1 MEKLL
6 DTIGDILYKI
16 SGVIISIL
24 LAGIVVFTFAEVISR
39 YFFHFSIN
47 WSQELT
53 IFSLIWL
60 VYLGCTMGMRR
71 DEVVSLTVVYDKL
84 PLLGQL
90 ICRLLSNILLIL
102 FMVIC
107 TIANQELIK
116 FGMLAR
122 TPMLGIQ
129 KGFQAMAFSVSAVI
143 ITLNCILSLI
153 RTVRELS
160 ACLKKGKK
168 S

>member
-16 SGVIISIL
+16 SGVIISVL
-24 LAGIVVFTFAEVISR
+24 LAGIVIFTFAEVISR
-39 YFFHFSIN
+39 YFFHFSIV

-60 VYLGCTMGMRR
+60 VYLGCAMGMRR
-71 DEVVSLTVVYDKL
+71 DEVVCLTVVYDRL
-84 PLLGQL
+84 PAPGQMF
-90 ICRLLSNILLIL
+90 CRLVSNILLLL

-116 FGMLAR
+116 FGMAGR
-122 TPMLGIQ
+122 TPITGI
-129 KGFQAMAFSVSAVI
+129 KRGFMAMAFSVSAVI
-143 ITLNCILSLI
+143 IALNCLLLII
-153 RTVRELS
+153 RTVKEFS
-160 ACLKKGKK
+160 ACLKEWKK